1 MKTTLIISSLLVMAV
16 LSLAFGL
23 SRAHSQT
30 PARPFTMTSTETV
43 TPTDGSKP
51 WVRSIHTRYVRS
63 DGSFKDIGQQFN
75 PDGSANGGGE
85 QYGISD
91 LGVFGRSPGHEYLT
105 FVSGKHAGY
114 HGLDEAVVRAD
125 TARFLGERY
134 VLGYK
139 CLGIKTTPET
149 ELWISTDFDFPL
161 LQIVSSERVKYVTEA
176 TKIVVGEPQ
185 FDGVL
190 PTYDIHYESFEN
202 RIKDQT
208 DSKIAEEMKQI
219 EAQTKLKIQNLR
231 AQARH

>member
-1 MKTTLIISSLLVMAV
+1 VKTTLILSSLLVIAV

-23 SRAHSQT
+23 SRHHSQT

-43 TPTDGSKP
+43 IPTDGSKP
-51 WVRSIHTRYVRS
+51 WVRNIHTRYVKS

-75 PDGSANGGGE
+75 PDGSPNGGGE
-85 QYGISD
+85 LYGIPD
-91 LGVFGRSPGHEYLT
+91 VGVFGRSQGHEDLT
-105 FVSGKHAGY
+105 FRSGKHGGS
-114 HGLDEAVVRAD
+114 HGLDETVVRAD

-149 ELWISTDFDFPL
+149 ELWVSTDFDIPL
-161 LQIVSSERVKYVTEA
+161 LQIASSERVKYVTEA

-190 PTYDIHYESFEN
+190 PTYNIHYESFEN
-202 RIKDQT
+202 SISDQS
-208 DSKIAEEMKQI
+208 DSKIAEEMRQI
-219 EAQTKLKIQNLR
+219 EALTKVKIQNL
-231 AQARH
+231 QARH

>member
-1 MKTTLIISSLLVMAV
+1 MKTTLILFSLLVMAV

-23 SRAHSQT
+23 SRHHSQT

-51 WVRSIHTRYVRS
+51 WVRTIHTRYVRS

-75 PDGSANGGGE
+75 PDGSPNGGGE
-85 QYGISD
+85 LYGISD
-91 LGVFGRSPGHEYLT
+91 LGVFGRSQGHEYLT
-105 FVSGKHAGY
+105 FLSGKHAGS
-114 HGLDEAVVRAD
+114 HGLDEGVVSTD

-149 ELWISTDFDFPL
+149 ELWVSTDFDIPL

-190 PTYDIHYESFEN
+190 PTYNIHYESFEN
-202 RIKDQT
+202 RIRDQS
-208 DSKIAEEMKQI
+208 DSKIAEEMRQI
-219 EAQTKLKIQNLR
+219 EALTKVKIQNLQ